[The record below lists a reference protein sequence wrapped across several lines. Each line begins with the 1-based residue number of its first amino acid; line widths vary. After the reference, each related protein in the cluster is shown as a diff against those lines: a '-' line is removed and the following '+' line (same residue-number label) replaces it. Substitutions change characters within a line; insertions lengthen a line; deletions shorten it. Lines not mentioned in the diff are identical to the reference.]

1 MGTTDKK
8 MIYSTFIMPLTR
20 YKLHEMEVENIEQ
33 VHEIAKD
40 LLDEFQIDSIE
51 CSTKNYN
58 CTINRPKNG

>member
-1 MGTTDKK
+1 MEQTNRK
-8 MIYSTFIMPLTR
+8 MIFSRYMLPLTGST
-20 YKLHEMEVENIEQ
+20 LHEMEVENIEQ
-33 VHEIAKD
+33 VHEMAKM